1 MIFDRFL
8 RYSSK
13 YTYLLKQTSIWRQK
27 YTGFQKYNG
36 FQNILGD
43 ILLKL
48 FEEKI

>member
-27 YTGFQKYNG
+27 YTGFQ
-36 FQNILGD
+36 NILRD